1 MTIMEHA
8 GGDHGPGAAPEME
21 SRPAIRSLTGSKSSA
36 QSTQESNESLRN
48 QLLQGQKPDAIET

>member
-8 GGDHGPGAAPEME
+8 GGDPGPGAAPEMA

-36 QSTQESNESLRN
+36 QSTQESIESLRN
-48 QLLQGQKPDAIET
+48 